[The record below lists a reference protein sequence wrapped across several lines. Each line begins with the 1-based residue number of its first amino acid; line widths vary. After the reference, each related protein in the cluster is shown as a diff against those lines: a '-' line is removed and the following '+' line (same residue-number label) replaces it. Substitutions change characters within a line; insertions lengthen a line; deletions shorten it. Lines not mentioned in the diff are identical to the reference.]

1 MNLRLDGKRA
11 LVTGSGGGIG
21 AAIARSLA
29 REGVAV
35 VVHGLG
41 EEKAAGVVQE
51 IIRDGG
57 KAVAVAGDLGT
68 DDGAAKVAAA
78 AQMPFG
84 GVDILVNNAGTYV
97 NRGWE
102 DSTPEQWSQLY
113 SVNVLSMVRMI
124 RHTVPEMKK
133 AGWGRIVQ
141 MASGEATQ
149 PFAFMPDYAAS
160 KAAVVNLTVS
170 LSKELAATGITVN
183 TVSPGI
189 IATKAVEEFYRRS
202 AANRGWGQDWHAIEV
217 GVLKEI
223 LPNTV
228 GRLGTVED
236 VANVVTFLASP
247 LSGYINGANYR
258 VDGGSTVTIN

>member
-1 MNLRLDGKRA
+1 
-11 LVTGSGGGIG
+11 
-21 AAIARSLA
+21 
-29 REGVAV
+29 V

-68 DDGAAKVAAA
+68 YDGAAKVAAA

-84 GVDILVNNAGTYV
+84 GVDILINNAGTYV
-97 NRGWE
+97 NRGWV

-133 AGWGRIVQ
+133 AGWRRIVQ
-141 MASGEATQ
+141 LASGEATQ
-149 PFAFMPDYAAS
+149 PFAFMPDYTAS

-202 AANRGWGQDWHAIEV
+202 AANRGWGQD
-217 GVLKEI
+217 
-223 LPNTV
+223 
-228 GRLGTVED
+228 
-236 VANVVTFLASP
+236 
-247 LSGYINGANYR
+247 
-258 VDGGSTVTIN
+258 

>member
-1 MNLRLDGKRA
+1 
-11 LVTGSGGGIG
+11 V
-21 AAIARSLA
+21 
-29 REGVAV
+29 
-35 VVHGLG
+35 
-41 EEKAAGVVQE
+41 
-51 IIRDGG
+51 
-57 KAVAVAGDLGT
+57 
-68 DDGAAKVAAA
+68 
-78 AQMPFG
+78 
-84 GVDILVNNAGTYV
+84 
-97 NRGWE
+97 
-102 DSTPEQWSQLY
+102 DSTPEQWAQLY

-124 RHTVPEMKK
+124 RHAVRGMKK

-141 MASGEATQ
+141 LASGDATQ

-189 IATKAVEEFYRRS
+189 IATKAVEEFYRRT
-202 AANRGWGQDWHAIEV
+202 AANRGWGQDWHTVEV

-228 GRLGTVED
+228 GRLGTVQD
-236 VANVVTFLASP
+236 VANLVTFLASP
-247 LSGYINGANYR
+247 ISAYINGANYR